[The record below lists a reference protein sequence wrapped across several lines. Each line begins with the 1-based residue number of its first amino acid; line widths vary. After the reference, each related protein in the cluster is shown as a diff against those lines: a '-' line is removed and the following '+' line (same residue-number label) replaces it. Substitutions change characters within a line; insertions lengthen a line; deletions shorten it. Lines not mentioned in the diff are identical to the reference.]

1 MSPLTP
7 EWPPRR
13 HDPNDPR
20 QPSPAPPLSGY
31 SGNQTESGWP
41 PAGRAWTVR
50 VIYQVLPAVLVVAVF
65 VIPLSVWSRLPAQV
79 AVHWGAS
86 GEANGAQLKLPA
98 FIPCVLLGIIGAG
111 IMWCF
116 KPRPVGGPPVAAAR
130 GAAGIGLF
138 LLGLAAS
145 LSMVLTRANLDVVD
159 WRQAQFGVAGGL
171 GLVLGGPVALA
182 AVGTFAIR
190 RWGPAASKTPVSH
203 VAPRGREPAQRW
215 HPPRSPA
222 AGLGADA
229 VWVGR
234 ARSVWIG
241 PLAIGVLAYA
251 VVEGTRLWWGAGIFL
266 GVIGLGLLLFTS
278 VRVIATPRGVRVA
291 YSVLRLPLTRIPI
304 QRITAAAA
312 TDLVAMS
319 WGYRGSLRLF
329 RKAAVVIRGGAAL
342 QLDLDG
348 GKRQFVVTIDDAQNG
363 AAFINKAINTPRL
376 DTP

>member
-1 MSPLTP
+1 
-7 EWPPRR
+7 
-13 HDPNDPR
+13 
-20 QPSPAPPLSGY
+20 
-31 SGNQTESGWP
+31 
-41 PAGRAWTVR
+41 
-50 VIYQVLPAVLVVAVF
+50 
-65 VIPLSVWSRLPAQV
+65 
-79 AVHWGAS
+79 
-86 GEANGAQLKLPA
+86 
-98 FIPCVLLGIIGAG
+98 
-111 IMWCF
+111 
-116 KPRPVGGPPVAAAR
+116 
-130 GAAGIGLF
+130 
-138 LLGLAAS
+138 
-145 LSMVLTRANLDVVD
+145 
-159 WRQAQFGVAGGL
+159 
-171 GLVLGGPVALA
+171 
-182 AVGTFAIR
+182 
-190 RWGPAASKTPVSH
+190 VSH

-291 YSVLRLPLTRIPI
+291 YGVFRVPLTRIPI